1 MLKLK
6 KAKFIDKYQNFYV
19 VHPHNLHYS
28 GLQSGLVNTK
38 NYLEKQILL
47 GISQLLTCLMI
58 GPIAIYKQI
67 LQKKLNLQNQTKQ
80 QTDLRVNNWIEYLL
94 AGFFI

>member
-1 MLKLK
+1 M
-6 KAKFIDKYQNFYV
+6 
-19 VHPHNLHYS
+19 
-28 GLQSGLVNTK
+28 
-38 NYLEKQILL
+38 EKQILL